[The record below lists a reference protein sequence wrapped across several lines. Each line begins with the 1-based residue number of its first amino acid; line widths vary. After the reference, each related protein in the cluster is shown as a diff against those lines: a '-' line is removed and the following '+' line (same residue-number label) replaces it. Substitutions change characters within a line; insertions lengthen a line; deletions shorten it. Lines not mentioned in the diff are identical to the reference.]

1 MQYYFQR
8 GSASGTS
15 RTLAFRSWASALEKI
30 LLVDA
35 AKSEFLA
42 FLPKL
47 IGDFS
52 KGDTENRI
60 VGGRERHVAVISPVA
75 KLVVNVF
82 NIFDSVASWLLER
95 LKLP

>member
-1 MQYYFQR
+1 
-8 GSASGTS
+8 
-15 RTLAFRSWASALEKI
+15 LEKL

-60 VGGRERHVAVISPVA
+60 VRGRERHKADAQVITTSCRSDPKQA
-75 KLVVNVF
+75 L
-82 NIFDSVASWLLER
+82 DSC
-95 LKLP
+95 

>member
-1 MQYYFQR
+1 MEIWFFAEKQTSIFIEFFN
-8 GSASGTS
+8 SIGTS

-47 IGDFS
+47 VGDFS

-60 VGGRERHVAVISPVA
+60 VGGRERHIADV
-75 KLVVNVF
+75 
-82 NIFDSVASWLLER
+82 ER
-95 LKLP
+95 LGMYAFEPSR